1 MMNHKHWKQ
10 AIEQSWIVRFP
21 KQHLTTFGVTNIS
34 YYVVTE
40 PIYSDAISNN
50 SASQESV
57 VRTGRVIAEKPAIIT
72 PTYGMNLE
80 GFSDEAYQFLQQLS
94 RQYGLNSPGLLY
106 KYRNESHKTEIVSDS
121 TLEIAHKISADLD
134 NRKENL
140 SVVMVGVDAF
150 WDIVLLK
157 FICEFTSASAPQNI
171 GEMQSLGMLDPI
183 PELGGAPKAAKDQI
197 EILFRK
203 VESGGD
209 AEELKRELDRWG
221 LFEHYQD
228 RFLRLFRRKNS

>member
-1 MMNHKHWKQ
+1 MNPNEWKQ

-21 KQHLTTFGVTNIS
+21 KQNLTTFGVTNIS

-40 PIYSDAISNN
+40 PLYSNAIPSNTN
-50 SASQESV
+50 SQEGV

-80 GFSDEAYQFLQQLS
+80 GFSDEAYEFLGQLS
-94 RQYGLNSPGLLY
+94 RQYGRNSPGILY
-106 KYRNESHKTEIVSDS
+106 KYRNEALKTDIVSGS
-121 TLEIAHKISADLD
+121 TIEIAHKIRDDLD
-134 NRKENL
+134 DRKENL
-140 SVVMVGVDAF
+140 AVVMVGVDAF

-157 FICEFTSASAPQNI
+157 FIYEFTSASAPQNI
-171 GEMQSLGMLDPI
+171 NEMQSSGLLDPI
-183 PELGGAPKAAKDQI
+183 PSLGGAPKAAKDQI
-197 EILFRK
+197 EKLFRK
-203 VESGGD
+203 VDSGGD

-228 RFLRLFRRKNS
+228 RFLRMFRQKNS

>member
-1 MMNHKHWKQ
+1 MNPNEWKQ

-21 KQHLTTFGVTNIS
+21 KQSLTTFGVTNIS

-40 PIYSDAISNN
+40 PLYSDAIPSNTN
-50 SASQESV
+50 SPEGV

-80 GFSDEAYQFLQQLS
+80 GFSDEAYEFLGQLS
-94 RQYGLNSPGLLY
+94 RQYGGNSPGILY
-106 KYRNESHKTEIVSDS
+106 KYRNEAFKTDIVSGS
-121 TLEIAHKISADLD
+121 TIEIAHKIRDDLD

-140 SVVMVGVDAF
+140 AVVMVGVDAC

-157 FICEFTSASAPQNI
+157 FIYEFTSSSARHNI
-171 GEMQSLGMLDPI
+171 NEMQLSGVLDPI

-197 EILFRK
+197 EKLFRK
-203 VESGGD
+203 VESGGN
-209 AEELKRELDRWG
+209 AEELKQELDRWG

-228 RFLRLFRRKNS
+228 RFLRIFRMKNS